1 MYVCGAGL
9 GLHHADVVTA
19 VQNAVDRSDMGD
31 GDQLGHVLPPDG
43 RRDRR
48 GAVRRDAVSRLA
60 VHLADAFGGT
70 RQPRSAHGDANN
82 VQAIRHLSGALRARV
97 LDAFSSALDD
107 VFLVGVPVVVL
118 AFVVALALK
127 EIPLRS
133 GADTAPAAP

>member
-1 MYVCGAGL
+1 ML
-9 GLHHADVVTA
+9 
-19 VQNAVDRSDMGD
+19 S
-31 GDQLGHVLPPDG
+31 
-43 RRDRR
+43 
-48 GAVRRDAVSRLA
+48 SRLA
-60 VHLADAFGGT
+60 VHLSDAFGGHAPAAPAAVAT
-70 RQPRSAHGDANN
+70 DANN

-107 VFLVGVPVVVL
+107 VFLVGVPVVLL